1 MTSLIMRLKTLFLFF
16 LIGSTPLLAQKQQII
31 NIHNRNTTSLNGFWE
46 FLIDPYDNGLLNY
59 RLKPFDEME
68 NEPYPGAPD

>member
-1 MTSLIMRLKTLFLFF
+1 MRLNSLSLF

-59 RLKPFDEME
+59 RLQPFDEME
-68 NEPYPGAPD
+68 NPPKSAFFTDSKPSR